1 MKQPVTVDGTYKLEV
16 WFTVH
21 TYNHETGDESTLDFR
36 TYEHAL
42 EYYDTLKELRE
53 DPQFSVWVQKNEHH
67 TYAVLCGN

>member
-1 MKQPVTVDGTYKLEV
+1 MKQIPKPDGTYLLEV

-21 TYNHETGDESTLDFR
+21 TFNHETGDFSTREFR
-36 TYEHAL
+36 TYEDAL

-53 DPQFSVWVQKNEHH
+53 HPHYSVWVQKNEHH